1 MAGTLFV
8 FMGGGTGG
16 HLFPGL
22 AIAERL
28 REAMGDRAEFLFLC
42 SDRAV
47 DREIL
52 SAERIGGAAVT
63 FEALAAK
70 PLSLRPRGLMRFA
83 GSWGPSVRAARAF
96 LRHAKGSEFERVRAV
111 AMGGFVAAPAAQ
123 AARVERVDLTLVN
136 LDAVPGKAN
145 RWIAK
150 RAQRVLTAVDAGPA
164 HWQRIGP
171 IIRRGALA
179 PGPAAQCRAQL
190 GLDPEAPVLLVTGA
204 SQGARS
210 LNELMMAMVGES
222 EKRKAK
228 SEKLAGE
235 SEERKAKSEKPGDAR
250 GVFASGGWQVLHQT
264 GAQGE
269 ADLEAMRAAY
279 ASAGV
284 RAIVQPFVREM
295 GVWWGAAELALAR
308 AGAGIVAEVAAN
320 RVPTV
325 FAPYPGHRDEHQ
337 RHNAQPLV
345 EAGAAVIERDAGSA
359 RANLQGLGAAL
370 ERLLQD
376 AEARQRMRAAL
387 GRLGQA
393 DGAQQA
399 AQVLMG

>member
-1 MAGTLFV
+1 MTPGRTLFV

-28 REAMGDRAEFLFLC
+28 REAMGERADFLFLC

-52 SAERIGGAAVT
+52 SEERVGGAPVT
-63 FEALAAK
+63 FEPLPAK
-70 PLSLRPRGLMRFA
+70 PLVMRPAGLVRFV

-96 LRHAKGSEFERVRAV
+96 LGHAKGAEYERVRAV
-111 AMGGFVAAPAAQ
+111 AMGGFVAAPASQ
-123 AARVERVDLTLVN
+123 AARAERVDLTLVN

-164 HWQRIGP
+164 DWQRIGP
-171 IIRRGALA
+171 IIRRAALA
-179 PGPAAQCRAQL
+179 PGPAAECRTRL
-190 GLDPEAPVLLVTGA
+190 GLEPEAPVLLVTGA

-210 LNELMMAMVGES
+210 LNELMMALAS
-222 EKRKAK
+222 ER
-228 SEKLAGE
+228 AG
-235 SEERKAKSEKPGDAR
+235 AIA
-250 GVFASGGWQVLHQT
+250 GWQVLHQT

-269 ADLEAMRAAY
+269 GSIEEMRAAY
-279 ASAGV
+279 AAAGV

-308 AGAGIVAEVAAN
+308 AGAGIVAEVRAN
-320 RVPTV
+320 RVPAV
-325 FAPYPGHRDEHQ
+325 FAP
-337 RHNAQPLV
+337 
-345 EAGAAVIERDAGSA
+345 
-359 RANLQGLGAAL
+359 
-370 ERLLQD
+370 
-376 AEARQRMRAAL
+376 
-387 GRLGQA
+387 
-393 DGAQQA
+393 
-399 AQVLMG
+399 